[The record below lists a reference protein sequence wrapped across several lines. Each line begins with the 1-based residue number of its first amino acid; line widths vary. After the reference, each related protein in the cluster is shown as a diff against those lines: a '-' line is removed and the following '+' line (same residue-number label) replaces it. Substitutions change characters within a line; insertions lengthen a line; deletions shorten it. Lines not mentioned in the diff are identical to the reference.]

1 MSISP
6 RHTSLTPSRRSVMLL
21 AAGTAT
27 AGLVGAPMRAE
38 ALSAADAPYP
48 SPRPGV
54 LFEADFRRRG
64 LAQFAEF
71 HPRSLTSAV
80 DLGTVGDPL
89 DAGRTVAWFD
99 SHRKLNVGTSYPRS
113 IASTPKFLERDDQ
126 MWASTE
132 VMVASKGTAM
142 SEHNDWLQLLA
153 GAYGA
158 PYGGPAPVGV
168 SIVRQRSGRI
178 HVNACSDYDLLRDE
192 IEFPMDEWV
201 KIAVN
206 FKLDYDGWLEL
217 YLDRGDGWENIPLG
231 GRRRHP
237 LDTLRRGCNDGGAND
252 ARVGVYGSKPS
263 RAYFASFVV
272 GNSKRAV
279 TGMQ

>member
-1 MSISP
+1 M
-6 RHTSLTPSRRSVMLL
+6 
-21 AAGTAT
+21 
-27 AGLVGAPMRAE
+27 
-38 ALSAADAPYP
+38 
-48 SPRPGV
+48 

-263 RAYFASFVV
+263 RACFASFVV